1 MFIFSLLFL
10 KCDVIIL
17 VYMINILGFF
27 LFPQEKIS
35 REKRMSKERKTDS
48 GIEQYTLS
56 VFLYFVLLIRHYLC
70 QFYNNLFIISTILL
84 SFVSNQCAYVLCNVS
99 TVSPKRLAMSKS
111 ENPAPAMLL
120 IRNDACECL
129 KS

>member
-1 MFIFSLLFL
+1 M
-10 KCDVIIL
+10 
-17 VYMINILGFF
+17 
-27 LFPQEKIS
+27 
-35 REKRMSKERKTDS
+35 
-48 GIEQYTLS
+48 
-56 VFLYFVLLIRHYLC
+56 
-70 QFYNNLFIISTILL
+70 LL